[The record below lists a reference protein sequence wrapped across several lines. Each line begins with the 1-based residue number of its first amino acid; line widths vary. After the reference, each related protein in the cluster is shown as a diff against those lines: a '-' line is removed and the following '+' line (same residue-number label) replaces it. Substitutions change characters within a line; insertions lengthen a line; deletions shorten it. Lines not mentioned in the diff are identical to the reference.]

1 GRVEAIRRNSE
12 AGEAGNRQIET
23 LLDERDVARWIR
35 VSAATL
41 RYWRGEGKGPRY
53 RKVGQ
58 LVRYAPS
65 DVQDWLNSR
74 PAGGEC
80 VAEEASRA

>member
-1 GRVEAIRRNSE
+1 VEPNRTSAASRE
-12 AGEAGNRQIET
+12 TGELTIQN

-35 VSAATL
+35 VSVATL

-65 DVQDWLNSR
+65 DVHDWLNSR
-74 PAGGEC
+74 PSGGEG
-80 VAEEASRA
+80 VGEEASRA

>member
-1 GRVEAIRRNSE
+1 VEPIRTSAESRETGEPAI
-12 AGEAGNRQIET
+12 QT

-35 VSAATL
+35 VSVGTL

-65 DVQDWLNSR
+65 DVHDWLNSR
-74 PAGGEC
+74 PSGGEG
-80 VAEEASRA
+80 VGEEASRA

>member
-1 GRVEAIRRNSE
+1 MEAIRRNTE
-12 AGEAGNRQIET
+12 VGEAGNRQIET

-35 VSAATL
+35 VSVATL

-58 LVRYAPS
+58 LVRYSPS
-65 DVQDWLNSR
+65 DVQDWLNRR
-74 PAGGEC
+74 PAGGEG
-80 VAEEASRA
+80 VGEEASRA

>member
-1 GRVEAIRRNSE
+1 VEAIRRNFEGRE
-12 AGEAGNRQIET
+12 AGSRQIEA

-35 VSAATL
+35 VSVATL
-41 RYWRGEGKGPRY
+41 RYWRSEGKGPRY

-65 DVQDWLNSR
+65 DVRDWLNSR
-74 PAGGEC
+74 PAGGES
-80 VAEEASRA
+80 VAEGASHA

>member
-1 GRVEAIRRNSE
+1 MEPIRTSAAIRE
-12 AGEAGNRQIET
+12 TGEQPIES
-23 LLDERDVARWIR
+23 LLDEREVARWIR
-35 VSAATL
+35 VSVATL

-65 DVQDWLNSR
+65 DVSDWLNSR
-74 PAGGEC
+74 PSGGEG
-80 VAEEASRA
+80 VGEGASHA

>member
-1 GRVEAIRRNSE
+1 M
-12 AGEAGNRQIET
+12 GEQTIEF
-23 LLDERDVARWIR
+23 LLDERDVALWIR
-35 VSAATL
+35 VSVATL

-65 DVQDWLNSR
+65 DVTEWLKSR
-74 PAGGEC
+74 PTGGEE
-80 VAEEASRA
+80 VSNA

>member
-1 GRVEAIRRNSE
+1 MEAIRKHLEGRE
-12 AGEAGNRQIET
+12 AGHRQIET

-35 VSAATL
+35 VSVATL

-58 LVRYAPS
+58 LVRYSPS

-74 PAGGEC
+74 PAGGEG

>member
-1 GRVEAIRRNSE
+1 MEPNRTSAENRE
-12 AGEAGNRQIET
+12 TGEPTIQT

-35 VSAATL
+35 VSVATL

-65 DVQDWLNSR
+65 DVRDWLNTR
-74 PAGGEC
+74 PAGGES
-80 VAEEASRA
+80 VAEGASHA

>member
-1 GRVEAIRRNSE
+1 VETIRTGAESRES
-12 AGEAGNRQIET
+12 GEPTIQT

-35 VSAATL
+35 VSVATL

-58 LVRYAPS
+58 LIRYAPS
-65 DVQDWLNSR
+65 DVQDWLNTR
-74 PAGGEC
+74 PAGGEG
-80 VAEEASRA
+80 VSEEASRA

>member
-1 GRVEAIRRNSE
+1 V
-12 AGEAGNRQIET
+12 
-23 LLDERDVARWIR
+23 
-35 VSAATL
+35 ATL

-74 PAGGEC
+74 PSGGEG
-80 VAEEASRA
+80 VAEEDSRA

>member
-1 GRVEAIRRNSE
+1 MEPNRTSAESRE
-12 AGEAGNRQIET
+12 AGEPTIQT

-35 VSAATL
+35 VSVATL

-65 DVQDWLNSR
+65 DVQDWLNTR
-74 PAGGEC
+74 PAGGEG
-80 VAEEASRA
+80 VSEEASRA

>member
-1 GRVEAIRRNSE
+1 MEAIRRHFEGS
-12 AGEAGNRQIET
+12 EAGNRQIET

-35 VSAATL
+35 VSVATL

-65 DVQDWLNSR
+65 DVQDWLNTR
-74 PAGGEC
+74 PAGGEG